1 MYEYCAAIEYCILD
15 KISRKGQT
23 KGVVNHIL
31 EGLFLMEFLEGL
43 FLMEFLEGLFLLGF
57 LEGLFRKGL
66 LQGLF

>member
-1 MYEYCAAIEYCILD
+1 MVFSSCSPIKILFYD
-15 KISRKGQT
+15 FLL
-23 KGVVNHIL
+23 VNNYIL
-31 EGLFLMEFLEGL
+31 EVL